1 MVIQTLTVVHVL
13 FSSKKHIHGYVPS
26 TKESSVAKAE
36 YLARVGGTFTAEGFD
51 WQPLKS
57 VGLLYHCQRS
67 EKMLCGKLLRHCKN
81 QVSSLREQIGIRIC
95 CFKIGITSNPPLRFA
110 SYMEKNTTVCGSLR
124 YPTVLIESTCLRQL

>member
-1 MVIQTLTVVHVL
+1 M
-13 FSSKKHIHGYVPS
+13 
-26 TKESSVAKAE
+26 AKAE